1 MDAAHRAIAIATI
14 NTLDATHTVIVGTRT
29 TPARIERARRQCLER
44 LLPLLEQDGV
54 TTYRM
59 ESRGRKPDRRDISL
73 INAMRSSGRTSMDV
87 IHLLADS
94 DPLLWIPDQV
104 LGAYGDMLCGE
115 DDYRGFITA
124 NVLEDSFVVR

>member
-1 MDAAHRAIAIATI
+1 
-14 NTLDATHTVIVGTRT
+14 
-29 TPARIERARRQCLER
+29 
-44 LLPLLEQDGV
+44 
-54 TTYRM
+54 M
-59 ESRGRKPDRRDISL
+59 ESRGRKPDQRDISL
-73 INAMRSSGRTSMDV
+73 INAMRSSGRINTDV

-124 NVLEDSFVVR
+124 NVLEDSFVIR